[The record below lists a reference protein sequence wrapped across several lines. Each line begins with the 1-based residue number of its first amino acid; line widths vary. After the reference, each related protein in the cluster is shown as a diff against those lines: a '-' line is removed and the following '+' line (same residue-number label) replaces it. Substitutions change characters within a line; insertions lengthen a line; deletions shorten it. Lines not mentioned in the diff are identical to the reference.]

1 MRQLRQKWWQFFVP
15 AMATLGAVAVM
26 DPAHWRDVKE
36 PIMLVLSVMAGAVL
50 FRLGR
55 GIPPM
60 DTDELRIHEIEEFT
74 KVITTISVR
83 LSIVMWVTGAALICL
98 SLIDVVHKV
107 FEFLPHQISTGVLV
121 FLITFAFCRAII
133 VVRGDVGFARFQSD
147 IMVRN
152 AKRRKNVQNL
162 RDAVRLEQD
171 ESFQSPPNY
180 GGLVDGDD

>member
-1 MRQLRQKWWQFFVP
+1 
-15 AMATLGAVAVM
+15 
-26 DPAHWRDVKE
+26 
-36 PIMLVLSVMAGAVL
+36 MAGAVL

-55 GIPPM
+55 GIPSM

-98 SLIDVVHKV
+98 SLHKV
-107 FEFLPHQISTGVLV
+107 FEFLPHQISTGMLV

-152 AKRRKNVQNL
+152 AKRRNNVQNI
-162 RDAVRLEQD
+162 RDAVRLERD
-171 ESFQSPPNY
+171 ESFQSPSNY
-180 GGLVDGDD
+180 GGLMDGDN